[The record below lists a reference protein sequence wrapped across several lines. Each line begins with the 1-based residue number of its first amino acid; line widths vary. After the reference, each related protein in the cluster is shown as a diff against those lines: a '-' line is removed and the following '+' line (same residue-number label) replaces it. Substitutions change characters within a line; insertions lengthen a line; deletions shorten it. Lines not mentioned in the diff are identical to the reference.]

1 MPKKIS
7 KEDEQKFIDY
17 YLEGETAGNATQSA
31 KKAGWTSNPT
41 QMGSYLKKKY
51 AHEIREKNEDRITS
65 TSGLAITVLQ
75 DLLRSEQDAV
85 RLNTAKLVLEM
96 GGFSSQNINLNV
108 DKAQSK
114 SDEELIEEL
123 QGLVA
128 KIPAL
133 KPKLAMIQ
141 DNTEEETGDTP
152 EKDSTIDENRLTH

>member
-1 MPKKIS
+1 MPRKIS

-114 SDEELIEEL
+114 TDAELIEEL
-123 QGLVA
+123 QGLVS
-128 KIPAL
+128 KIPSL

-141 DNTEEETGDTP
+141 DNTEEESGDTP
-152 EKDSTIDENRLTH
+152 EKDSTMDENRLTH

>member
-1 MPKKIS
+1 MPRKIS
-7 KEDEQKFIDY
+7 KEDEQKFIEY
-17 YLEGETAGNATQSA
+17 YLEGETAGNAAQSA

-114 SDEELIEEL
+114 TDAELIEEL
-123 QGLVA
+123 QGLVS

-141 DNTEEETGDTP
+141 DNTEDESGDTP
-152 EKDSTIDENRLTH
+152 EKDSTMDENRLTH

>member
-1 MPKKIS
+1 MPRKIS
-7 KEDEQKFIDY
+7 KEDEQKFIEY
-17 YLEGETAGNATQSA
+17 YLEGETAGNAAQSA

-51 AHEIREKNEDRITS
+51 AHEIREKNEDRITF

-108 DKAQSK
+108 DKATQK
-114 SDEELIEEL
+114 SDAELIEEL
-123 QGLVA
+123 QGLVS

-141 DNTEEETGDTP
+141 DNTEDESGDTP
-152 EKDSTIDENRLTH
+152 EKDSTMDENRLTH

>member
-108 DKAQSK
+108 DKATQK
-114 SDEELIEEL
+114 SDAELIEEL
-123 QGLVA
+123 QGLVS

-141 DNTEEETGDTP
+141 DNTEDESGDTP
-152 EKDSTIDENRLTH
+152 EKDSTMDENRLTH

>member
-1 MPKKIS
+1 MPRKIS

-114 SDEELIEEL
+114 TDAELIEEL
-123 QGLVA
+123 QGLVS

-141 DNTEEETGDTP
+141 DNTEDESGDTP
-152 EKDSTIDENRLTH
+152 EKDSTMDENRLTH

>member
-1 MPKKIS
+1 MPRKIS

-108 DKAQSK
+108 DKATQK
-114 SDEELIEEL
+114 SDAELIEEL
-123 QGLVA
+123 QGLVS

-141 DNTEEETGDTP
+141 DNTEDESGDTP
-152 EKDSTIDENRLTH
+152 EKDSKMDENRLTH

>member
-1 MPKKIS
+1 MPKQIS

-114 SDEELIEEL
+114 TDAELIEEL
-123 QGLVA
+123 QGLVS

-141 DNTEEETGDTP
+141 DNTEEESGDTP
-152 EKDSTIDENRLTH
+152 EKDSTMDENRLTH

>member
-1 MPKKIS
+1 MPRKIS
-7 KEDEQKFIDY
+7 KEDEQKFIEY
-17 YLEGETAGNATQSA
+17 YLEGETAGNAAQSA

-108 DKAQSK
+108 DKSTQK
-114 SDEELIEEL
+114 SDAELIEEL
-123 QGLVA
+123 QGLVS

-141 DNTEEETGDTP
+141 DNTEDESGDTP
-152 EKDSTIDENRLTH
+152 DNDSTMDENRLTH

>member
-1 MPKKIS
+1 MPRKIS

-108 DKAQSK
+108 DKATQK
-114 SDEELIEEL
+114 SDAELIEEL
-123 QGLVA
+123 QGLVS

-141 DNTEEETGDTP
+141 DNTEEESGDTP
-152 EKDSTIDENRLTH
+152 EKDSTMDENRLTH

>member
-1 MPKKIS
+1 MPKKID
-7 KEDEQKFIDY
+7 KEQELKFVEY
-17 YLEGETAGNATQSA
+17 YLEGDTAGNAAQSA
-31 KKAGWTSNPT
+31 KKAGWTNSYK
-41 QMGSYLKKKY
+41 QMGSYLKKKF
-51 AHEIREKNEDRITS
+51 AHEIREKNEDRIRS
-65 TSGLAITVLQ
+65 TSGLAISVLQ

-108 DKAQSK
+108 DKGANK

-123 QGLVA
+123 QGLVS

-141 DNTEEETGDTP
+141 DNTDEETGDTP

>member
-1 MPKKIS
+1 MPRKIS

-108 DKAQSK
+108 DKATQK
-114 SDEELIEEL
+114 SDAELIEEL
-123 QGLVA
+123 QGLVS

-133 KPKLAMIQ
+133 KPKLAMIE
-141 DNTEEETGDTP
+141 DNTEDESGDTP
-152 EKDSTIDENRLTH
+152 EKDSTMDENRLTH

>member
-1 MPKKIS
+1 MPRKIS

-114 SDEELIEEL
+114 SDAELIEEL
-123 QGLVA
+123 QGLVS

-141 DNTEEETGDTP
+141 DNTEEESGDTP
-152 EKDSTIDENRLTH
+152 EKDSTMDENRLTH

>member
-51 AHEIREKNEDRITS
+51 AHEMREENKDRITS

-108 DKAQSK
+108 DKSTQK
-114 SDEELIEEL
+114 SDAELIEEL
-123 QGLVA
+123 QGLVS

-141 DNTEEETGDTP
+141 DNTEEESGDTP
-152 EKDSTIDENRLTH
+152 EKDSTMDENRLTH

>member
-1 MPKKIS
+1 MPRKIS

-108 DKAQSK
+108 DKATQK
-114 SDEELIEEL
+114 SDAELIEEL
-123 QGLVA
+123 QGLVS

-141 DNTEEETGDTP
+141 DNTEDESGDTP
-152 EKDSTIDENRLTH
+152 EKDSTMDENRLTH

>member
-108 DKAQSK
+108 DKATQK
-114 SDEELIEEL
+114 SDEELIQEL
-123 QGLVA
+123 QGLVS

-141 DNTEEETGDTP
+141 DNTEDESGDTP
-152 EKDSTIDENRLTH
+152 EKDSTMDENRLTH

>member
-1 MPKKIS
+1 MPRKIS

-51 AHEIREKNEDRITS
+51 AHEIRQKNEDRITS

-108 DKAQSK
+108 DKATQK
-114 SDEELIEEL
+114 SDAELIEEL
-123 QGLVA
+123 QGLVS

-141 DNTEEETGDTP
+141 DNTEDESGDTP
-152 EKDSTIDENRLTH
+152 DNGSEMDENRLTH

>member
-1 MPKKIS
+1 MPRKIS
-7 KEDEQKFIDY
+7 KEDEQKFIEY
-17 YLEGETAGNATQSA
+17 YLEGETAGNAAQLA

-108 DKAQSK
+108 DKSTQK
-114 SDEELIEEL
+114 SDAELIEEL
-123 QGLVA
+123 QGLVS

-141 DNTEEETGDTP
+141 DNTEEESGDTP
-152 EKDSTIDENRLTH
+152 EKDSTMDENRLTH

>member
-1 MPKKIS
+1 MPRKIS

-17 YLEGETAGNATQSA
+17 YLEGETAGNAAQSA

-108 DKAQSK
+108 DKATQK
-114 SDEELIEEL
+114 SDAELIEEL
-123 QGLVA
+123 QGLVS

-141 DNTEEETGDTP
+141 DNTEDESGDTP
-152 EKDSTIDENRLTH
+152 EKDSTMDENRLTH

>member
-114 SDEELIEEL
+114 TDAELIEEL
-123 QGLVA
+123 QGLVS

-141 DNTEEETGDTP
+141 DNTEDESGDTP
-152 EKDSTIDENRLTH
+152 EKDSTMDENRLTH

>member
-1 MPKKIS
+1 MPRKIS
-7 KEDEQKFIDY
+7 KEDEQKFIEY
-17 YLEGETAGNATQSA
+17 YLEGETAGNAAQSA

-108 DKAQSK
+108 DKSTQK
-114 SDEELIEEL
+114 SDAELIEEL
-123 QGLVA
+123 QGLVS

-141 DNTEEETGDTP
+141 DNTEEESGDTP
-152 EKDSTIDENRLTH
+152 EKDSTMDENRLTH

>member
-1 MPKKIS
+1 MPRKIS

-17 YLEGETAGNATQSA
+17 YLEGETAGNAAQSA

-108 DKAQSK
+108 DKVTQK
-114 SDEELIEEL
+114 SDAELIEEL
-123 QGLVA
+123 QGLVS

-141 DNTEEETGDTP
+141 DNTEDESGDTP
-152 EKDSTIDENRLTH
+152 DNGSEMDENRLTL

>member
-141 DNTEEETGDTP
+141 DATEEEKEEHPVESP
-152 EKDSTIDENRLTH
+152 EMDEKRLTH

>member
-1 MPKKIS
+1 MPRKIS
-7 KEDEQKFIDY
+7 KEDEQKFIEY
-17 YLEGETAGNATQSA
+17 YLEGETAGNAAQSA

-108 DKAQSK
+108 DKATQK
-114 SDEELIEEL
+114 SDAELIEEL
-123 QGLVA
+123 QGLVS
-128 KIPAL
+128 KIPSL

-141 DNTEEETGDTP
+141 DNTEDESGDTP
-152 EKDSTIDENRLTH
+152 EKDSTMDENRLTH

>member
-1 MPKKIS
+1 MPKKIG
-7 KEDEQKFIDY
+7 KEQELKFIEY
-17 YLEGETAGNATQSA
+17 YLEGDTAGNAAQSA
-31 KKAGWTSNPT
+31 KKAGWLSNSK

-51 AHEIREKNEDRITS
+51 THEIREKNEERITS
-65 TSGLAITVLQ
+65 TSGKAITVLQ
-75 DLLRSEQDAV
+75 DLLNSEQDAV

-96 GGFSSQNINLNV
+96 GGFSSQNVNLNV
-108 DKAQSK
+108 EKGTNK

-123 QGLVA
+123 QGLVS

-141 DNTEEETGDTP
+141 DNTKEETSDTP